1 MKLNNKG
8 FAISIIIY
16 SVGSLAVLTLI
27 LILAIDSG
35 IRKNNTTIVDAI
47 KEELNAASKRR
58 WTFTYS
64 GAPEVFTVPET
75 GTYQL
80 EVWGA
85 SGGNLGGT
93 SGNGG
98 YAKAKLALT
107 YNSKLYVVVG
117 SAGNHY
123 DGGYNGG
130 GNGGE
135 ATGTEGTQSGAGGG
149 GATHIATESGTLE
162 SLRTKQSAILIVAGG
177 GGGTGDSGIGGAG
190 GGTIGADGYDTYNN
204 AYNSLCGAGG
214 TQSAAG
220 CTISTTVGCGAFGLG
235 GDMSLYDGG
244 YGGAGGGGGYYGGGG
259 SAREHAGG
267 GGGSSYA
274 ASGLTDVQ
282 IISGDQSIPDY
293 TGEGTMVGNNGNG
306 YAVITKLS

>member
-47 KEELNAASKRR
+47 KEELNASSQRR
-58 WTFTYS
+58 WTFRYL
-64 GAPEVFTVPET
+64 GIPETFTVPST
-75 GTYQL
+75 GTYKL

-85 SGGNLGGT
+85 SGGTLGGT
-93 SGNGG
+93 AGNGG
-98 YAKAKLALT
+98 YVTATLALT
-107 YNSKLYVVVG
+107 YNSKLYIVVG
-117 SAGNHY
+117 GTTSNY

-135 ATGTEGTQSGAGGG
+135 STGVEGSQSGAGGG
-149 GATHIATESGTLE
+149 GATHIATVSGTLDA
-162 SLRTKQSAILIVAGG
+162 LQTQRSAILVVAAG
-177 GGGTGDSGIGGAG
+177 GGGTGSEGIGGAG
-190 GGTIGADGYDTYNN
+190 GGSVGKDGYDTYNST
-204 AYNSLCGAGG
+204 YNSLCGAGA
-214 TQSAAG
+214 TQSSAG
-220 CTISTTVGCGAFGLG
+220 CSISTTAGCGSFGKG
-235 GDMSLYDGG
+235 GNMSLYWGG

-259 SAREHAGG
+259 SARQHAGA
-267 GGGSSYA
+267 GGGSSYV
-274 ASGLTDVQ
+274 ASGLTAVQ
-282 IISGDQSIPDY
+282 LISGDQSMPDY
-293 TGEGTMVGNNGNG
+293 TSDGTMIGNSGNG